1 MDSPWS
7 KHESPALFEVCANG
21 MLNALKSG
29 TKHREFEWMFS
40 RDNSLLKND
49 YNKGR
54 FGIFIKKKNLR
65 ISGEG
70 ILFLYFKK
78 KISSKF
84 FPFIRVMGWIV
95 SPRLPRQKIML
106 KFNPP
111 MPENVTMFGNKVFT
125 KVIKLI
131 RALSWALIQYD
142 WRS

>member
-7 KHESPALFEVCANG
+7 KHESSALFEVCANG

-29 TKHREFEWMFS
+29 MKHREFEWTLS

-65 ISGEG
+65 LSGEG

-78 KISSKF
+78 KKSQGNF

-95 SPRLPRQKIML
+95 SPH
-106 KFNPP
+106 PP
-111 MPENVTMFGNKVFT
+111 PPT
-125 KVIKLI
+125 KDYVEVQPPSAWKCHHV
-131 RALSWALIQYD
+131 
-142 WRS
+142 